1 VKCEG
6 ANDNMAKDDHAATS
20 EISEKGRNSME
31 TKETEDDE
39 FVDKDA
45 EGKPGSI
52 PHRHLSMRVE
62 VVRSIHAIQSS
73 EWDSLLASDDSPF
86 LEHDWLRCLEDS
98 GSVSG
103 SNGWYPFHLVV
114 REVKDESAPQL
125 SKPSSLSSSSPG
137 GTALSSSE
145 PGRLLAV
152 VPMYAKTHS
161 MGEFVFDQS
170 WAEAAYYQLGIEYY
184 PKLLAAIPFTPATGK
199 RIITHPDVDRPSLL
213 RTCAGVME
221 KLAVSNDFSSVHILF
236 CEEDEATQTKTNG
249 YLIRNSVQNHFE
261 NKNPLTG
268 SKFGSFDEYVA
279 TLKPNRRKALRRER
293 KKIYNEEGI
302 NLTIYEGDEVT
313 PEIID
318 TAYELYSSTV
328 EKFTFQKQYL
338 NKDFF
343 TRIQESNFRRH
354 LVVVLA
360 RRGNKTIGG
369 TFNVQKG
376 DTLYGRYWG
385 CFEEVPYL
393 YFEACYYRL
402 IQHVIEKN
410 MTRMEAGA
418 GSSGGGKLLRGFDA
432 SITRSSHYIHNPNL
446 RVAVSA
452 FLEAETAAIE
462 EQKDLMNENMGAF
475 KSSLATGP
483 RKSEE
488 EC

>member
-1 VKCEG
+1 V
-6 ANDNMAKDDHAATS
+6 
-20 EISEKGRNSME
+20 I
-31 TKETEDDE
+31 
-39 FVDKDA
+39 
-45 EGKPGSI
+45 
-52 PHRHLSMRVE
+52 
-62 VVRSIHAIQSS
+62 RSIHDITRS
-73 EWDSLLASDDSPF
+73 EWDSLLAYDDSPF

-103 SNGWYPFHLVV
+103 TNGWYPFHLIV
-114 REVKDESAPQL
+114 REVEKEDDES
-125 SKPSSLSSSSPG
+125 SSSSSPSHPSPSNG
-137 GTALSSSE
+137 VLPSSE
-145 PGRLLAV
+145 PGRLLGV

-199 RIITHPDVDRPSLL
+199 RIITHPDVDRESLL

-221 KLAVSNDFSSVHILF
+221 KIAVSNDFSSVHILF
-236 CEEDEATQTKTNG
+236 CEEDEAIQTKRNG

-268 SKFGSFDEYVA
+268 ARFASFDEYIA
-279 TLKPNRRKALRRER
+279 TLKPNRRKSLKRER

-302 NLTIYEGDEVT
+302 NITVYEGDEVT

-318 TAYELYSSTV
+318 IAYDLYSSTV

-343 TRIQESNFRRH
+343 TRIRESNFRRH
-354 LVVVLA
+354 LVVLLA
-360 RRGNKTIGG
+360 QRGNKTVGG
-369 TFNVQKG
+369 TFNVQKA

-385 CFEEVPYL
+385 CFEDVPYL

-446 RVAVSA
+446 RVAVNA

-462 EQKDLMNENMGAF
+462 EQKSLMNEKMGAF
-475 KSSLATGP
+475 KSSLSSGLQ
-483 RKSEE
+483 KSEDE
-488 EC
+488 NYLNTSRRDV